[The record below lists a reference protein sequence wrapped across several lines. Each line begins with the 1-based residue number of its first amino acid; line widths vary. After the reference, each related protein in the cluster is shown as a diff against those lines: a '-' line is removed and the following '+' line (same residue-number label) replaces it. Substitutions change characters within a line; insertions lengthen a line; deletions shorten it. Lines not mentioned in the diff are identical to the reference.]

1 MVLIV
6 GLGNPGKK
14 FENSRHNLGFK
25 VIDAI
30 KESYNFP
37 SYKKKFMGYF
47 SVKKIFNTKIFLLKP
62 DTYMNL
68 SGTSVENIV
77 NFYQISTKDIIVF
90 HDDIDM
96 KFKKIRVKKN
106 GGHGGHN
113 GIKNIISKIGKEFY
127 KIKIGIKDEEMH
139 IDMKDFVLKKFSK
152 SQNVEIRNL
161 IEKITENFDS
171 VIKKD
176 FISFNNR
183 IV

>member
-37 SYKKKFMGYF
+37 SYKKKFMGCL

-62 DTYMNL
+62 HTYMNL
-68 SGTSVENIV
+68 SGNSVENIV
-77 NFYQISTKDIIVF
+77 NFHQIATENIIVF

-96 KFKKIRVKKN
+96 EFKKIRVKRN

-113 GIKNIISKIGKEFY
+113 GIRNIISRIGKEFY
-127 KIKIGIKDEEMH
+127 RIKIGIKDEEIN

-152 SQNVEIRNL
+152 SQNVEITN
-161 IEKITENFDS
+161 IIGKIAENFES
-171 VIKKD
+171 VVKKD